1 MEAVIEQFFAFVERL
16 GKIKYNR
23 TYMVVYL
30 ALFLIIFKS
39 FRFWFCI
46 FSVEF
51 NIIFWGLQVEDI
63 SFFETLGGVDTCE
76 DYILQKLEGGEV
88 SGELIKVPSSGCLA
102 KAMKPAES
110 DDKLVPNIPQGSDRH
125 GGSDGISSQTD
136 NCVIKVKFKYT
147 FILLL

>member
-1 MEAVIEQFFAFVERL
+1 
-16 GKIKYNR
+16 
-23 TYMVVYL
+23 
-30 ALFLIIFKS
+30 
-39 FRFWFCI
+39 
-46 FSVEF
+46 
-51 NIIFWGLQVEDI
+51 
-63 SFFETLGGVDTCE
+63 LGGVYTCE